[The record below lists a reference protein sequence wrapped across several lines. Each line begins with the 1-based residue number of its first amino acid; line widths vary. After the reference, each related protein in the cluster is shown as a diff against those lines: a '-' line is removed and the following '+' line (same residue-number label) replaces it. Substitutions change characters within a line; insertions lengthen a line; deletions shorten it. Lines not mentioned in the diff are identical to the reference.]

1 MFSRRPLYITPYGG
15 KYGCFGYTYLESFGT
30 LVWCGSM
37 TKHAYYASL
46 EIVQEGKCY
55 RCDLPY
61 KSLSQEFE
69 RGEVIDHFYSIFSH
83 PVNSGV
89 INRYGMSAYDFSVDI
104 FDNEKD
110 SVENYDLS
118 WLFSVDCWKSISQP
132 RAYPYQHRLNLLGL
146 LSKHVEYRSERSGL
160 EESC

>member
-1 MFSRRPLYITPYGG
+1 MLSFVVQLQSTVENMAVPAIIKAFS
-15 KYGCFGYTYLESFGT
+15 KT
-30 LVWCGSM
+30 LVWCRSM

-61 KSLSQEFE
+61 KSLSQKFE

-83 PVNSGV
+83 PINSGIVNS
-89 INRYGMSAYDFSVDI
+89 YGMSAYDFSVEVV
-104 FDNEKD
+104 DNEKE

-118 WLFSVDCWKSISQP
+118 WLFSVDCWQRISQP

-146 LSKHVEYRSERSGL
+146 LNKHVEYRSEGSGL
-160 EESC
+160 KENC